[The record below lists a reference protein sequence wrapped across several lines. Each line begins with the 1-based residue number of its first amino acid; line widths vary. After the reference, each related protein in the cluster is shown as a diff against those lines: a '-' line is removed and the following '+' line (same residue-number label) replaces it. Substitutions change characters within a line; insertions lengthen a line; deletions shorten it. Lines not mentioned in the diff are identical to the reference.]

1 MSDAPVYK
9 RILLKLSG
17 EALMGD
23 QKYGISPEVVA
34 HLADEIRDVHNL
46 GVAVAVVVGGGNIIR
61 GVSAAAQGIDRV
73 AGDHMGLLATVI
85 NGLALQDALEK
96 RAVRTRLQSAVEVRQ
111 IAEPFIRRRAIRHLE
126 KGRVVVFAGGTG
138 NPFFT
143 TDSAA
148 ALRAN
153 EIKAEVLLKATRV
166 DGVYDANP
174 GVERNAKF
182 LKTVSYRQALERG
195 LGVMDA
201 AAIAL
206 CMDNGIPIKVFNLR
220 VKGNIE
226 RVVRGEDIGSLVSAE
241 A

>member
-1 MSDAPVYK
+1 
-9 RILLKLSG
+9 
-17 EALMGD
+17 
-23 QKYGISPEVVA
+23 
-34 HLADEIRDVHNL
+34 
-46 GVAVAVVVGGGNIIR
+46 
-61 GVSAAAQGIDRV
+61 
-73 AGDHMGLLATVI
+73 
-85 NGLALQDALEK
+85 
-96 RAVRTRLQSAVEVRQ
+96 
-111 IAEPFIRRRAIRHLE
+111 
-126 KGRVVVFAGGTG
+126 
-138 NPFFT
+138 
-143 TDSAA
+143 
-148 ALRAN
+148 
-153 EIKAEVLLKATRV
+153 V

-174 GVERNAKF
+174 EVDRQAKF